1 MGGDSIACLA
11 NVVRKNA
18 VYPLIVNTV
27 KEVSVRVVFTYQNTT
42 VRVLIS
48 RS

>member
-11 NVVRKNA
+11 NVVRKNV

-27 KEVSVRVVFTYQNTT
+27 KEVSVRVVFTYQNMIA
-42 VRVLIS
+42 RVQIS